1 MRTGPDPAT
10 PRGAA
15 LVERRFASVTAAGP
29 HCALRERPGRLPV
42 VVCAPHSVAW
52 SGSGGSWDALTGPL
66 ALAVGRLAGASVLVA
81 DGRVGADPAGSPSTP
96 FSLRLAELSA
106 AGKLVVDL
114 HAVDSDA
121 VDVVLSPVGLPAPGG
136 DSDGDGD
143 LVDELA
149 DLFDEEDLA
158 VAIDVDVPGG
168 HGRSRLDVVAPALFG
183 GLGTRVR
190 SPLEHPDEWE
200 TLVDAM
206 ADAVVSLGTARPMA

>member
-15 LVERRFASVTAAGP
+15 LVERRFASVAAVGD

-42 VVCAPHSVAW
+42 VVCAPHSIAW

-66 ALAVGRLAGASVLVA
+66 ALAVGRLAAASVLVA
-81 DGRVGADPAGSPSTP
+81 DGRIGADPAGSPSTP

-121 VDVVLSPVGLPAPGG
+121 VDVVLSPVGLPA
-136 DSDGDGD
+136 SDAGADGD

-168 HGRSRLDVVAPALFG
+168 HGRSRLDVVAPALFV

-206 ADAVVSLGTARPMA
+206 ADAVVSLGATRSMT

>member
-15 LVERRFASVTAAGP
+15 LVERRFASVPAVGA
-29 HCALRERPGRLPV
+29 HCSLRERPGRLPV
-42 VVCAPHSVAW
+42 VVCAPHSIAW
-52 SGSGGSWDALTGPL
+52 SSSGGSWDAFTGPL
-66 ALAVGRLAGASVLVA
+66 ALAVGRAAGASVLVA
-81 DGRVGADPAGSPSTP
+81 DGRIGADPAGSPSTP
-96 FSLRLAELSA
+96 FSLRLAELAA

-121 VDVVLSPVGLPAPGG
+121 VDVVLSPVGLAA
-136 DSDGDGD
+136 SDVDGD

-168 HGRSRLDVVAPALFG
+168 HGRSRLDALAPALFVA
-183 GLGTRVR
+183 LGTRVR
-190 SPLEHPDEWE
+190 APLEHPDEWE
-200 TLVDAM
+200 TLVEVM
-206 ADAVVSLGTARPMA
+206 ADAVAYLCEVHRST